1 MGELTERGKIV
12 AAGGAQLAAPNGDD
26 TLSPL
31 QDQDSGS
38 AATDSAAEPEKGQAP
53 DDTASA
59 EPGPASTEQDVNVL
73 PVVEQADDTSAADRE
88 TRS

>member
-53 DDTASA
+53 DDTASGSLA
-59 EPGPASTEQDVNVL
+59 L
-73 PVVEQADDTSAADRE
+73 PPPNRT
-88 TRS
+88 